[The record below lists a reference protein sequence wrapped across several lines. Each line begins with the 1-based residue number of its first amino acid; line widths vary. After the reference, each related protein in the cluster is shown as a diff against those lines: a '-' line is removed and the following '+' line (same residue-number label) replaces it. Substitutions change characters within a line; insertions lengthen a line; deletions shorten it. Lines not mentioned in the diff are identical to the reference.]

1 VIDPI
6 KDEAMKWIEV
16 HRQKLQS
23 DLLVRILD
31 FESKHPRYTVQSIDL
46 GHPAEGRPVNYL
58 EVDLGY
64 LRDPVPDDKITASF
78 D

>member
-1 VIDPI
+1 MIDPI

-31 FESKHPRYTVQSIDL
+31 FESKELTKTQPSAIQESYCQTHRL
-46 GHPAEGRPVNYL
+46 GTKRRVADAVEP
-58 EVDLGY
+58 
-64 LRDPVPDDKITASF
+64 S
-78 D
+78 